1 MNCGILDPTA
11 ILFKKAVGR
20 RPVAVECLHA
30 PYQRRVSHRAHYRT
44 NDVRETNAMP
54 RFGIP
59 NRERAGRIGQIAQ
72 VNWRRG
78 LFRVWLLLSA
88 AWIMGWTVYIVVIG
102 IKDGFQSF
110 GDLFAIPVLLI
121 GPPVALFLFG
131 VVARWAFRGFAPD

>member
-1 MNCGILDPTA
+1 MIPWIPQRSYL
-11 ILFKKAVGR
+11 KSGR
-20 RPVAVECLHA
+20 PSPCRVVAVECLHA
-30 PYQRRVSHRAHYRT
+30 PSQRRASHRAHYRT
-44 NDVRETNAMP
+44 NDVRETNTMP

-59 NRERAGRIGQIAQ
+59 NRESGGRIGQIAQ

-88 AWIMGWTVYIVVIG
+88 AWIMGWTVYIIVNG

-131 VVARWAFRGFAPD
+131 VVARWAFRGF

>member
-1 MNCGILDPTA
+1 VNCDTIAA

-20 RPVAVECLHA
+20 RPVALLLLNVCMLHLNGVRHA
-30 PYQRRVSHRAHYRT
+30 RI
-44 NDVRETNAMP
+44 VRETTTMP

-59 NRERAGRIGQIAQ
+59 NRESGGRIGQIAQ
-72 VNWRRG
+72 VNWQRG
-78 LFRVWLLLSA
+78 LVRVWLLLSS
-88 AWIMGWTVYIVVIG
+88 AWVMGWVVYLVVNG
-102 IKDGFQSF
+102 IEVGFQSF